1 MLPAAAIPGSGR
13 TSGVAL
19 RRRRGGEEG
28 AATAGGGGR
37 RPSRPTR
44 GTTRGVLTCTLLE
57 NLDVQIYVLI
67 NFLNLTHRINNSIIA
82 SIVTSK
88 RWGRKN
94 DREVQYLFAGKFST
108 NACMATI
115 SKQMSNKF
123 QQ

>member
-1 MLPAAAIPGSGR
+1 MGHTER
-13 TSGVAL
+13 KKE
-19 RRRRGGEEG
+19 RK
-28 AATAGGGGR
+28 AATGE
-37 RPSRPTR
+37 SR
-44 GTTRGVLTCTLLE
+44 C
-57 NLDVQIYVLI
+57 
-67 NFLNLTHRINNSIIA
+67 RINNSIIA